1 VVDAARRGVKRVIDG
16 CCLVLVSPAAVM
28 CLIEARRSDHSDA
41 TFAFWAQAFALV
53 PGVPGVFVRRAFYRL
68 TLEGCAQTFFIGF
81 GAMFSHRT
89 VTIEEDVY
97 VGPYAIVGS
106 ASLRRGCLI
115 GSRCSILS
123 GGALHVLDANLHWTP
138 SDPARRRRIEI
149 GEYAWLGEATVILA
163 DVGRSS
169 MVAAGSVV
177 SSAVPPE
184 TMVGGNPARFVRRLT
199 VVPAN
204 EEVPNVPAVI
214 SVR

>member
-1 VVDAARRGVKRVIDG
+1 
-16 CCLVLVSPAAVM
+16 M
-28 CLIEARRSDHSDA
+28 CLIEARRSDGMDA
-41 TFAFWAQAFALV
+41 TFSFWAQAFALV

-68 TLEGCAQTFFIGF
+68 TLEGCARTFFIGF
-81 GAMFSHRT
+81 GAIFSHRT

-97 VGPYAIVGS
+97 VGPYAIVG
-106 ASLRRGCLI
+106 ASTLRRGCLI

-123 GGALHVLDANLHWTP
+123 GGGLHVLDANLHWTP
-138 SDPARRRRIEI
+138 SDPSRLRRIEI
-149 GEYAWLGEATVILA
+149 GEYAWLGEATVVLA
-163 DVGRSS
+163 DVGRSA

-204 EEVPNVPAVI
+204 EEVPIVPAAI